1 MKILIVNGPNINLL
15 GKREPE
21 VYGTLSLADIERQL
35 KVLAKHLGV
44 ELTFAQSNHEGVL
57 VDTIQGAMDQY
68 DGIVINPAA
77 FTHYSYAIR
86 DALASVNVP
95 AVEVHMSNIHKREAF
110 RRESVTAAVC
120 IGQVSGFGA
129 QSYALGLRAIVNYVQ
144 EQQQ

>member
-144 EQQQ
+144 EQQL